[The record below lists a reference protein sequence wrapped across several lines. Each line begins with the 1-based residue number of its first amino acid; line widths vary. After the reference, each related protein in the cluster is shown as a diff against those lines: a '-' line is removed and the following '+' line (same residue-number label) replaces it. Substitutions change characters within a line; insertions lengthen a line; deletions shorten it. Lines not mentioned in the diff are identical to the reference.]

1 MNNKINKKKFI
12 VNILLIL
19 LTSFVV
25 GYLIFTWGNIP
36 E

>member
-1 MNNKINKKKFI
+1 MNDKINKKKFI
-12 VNILLIL
+12 INIFLIL
-19 LTSFVV
+19 LTAFVV